1 MRTMRM
7 TVPLAAMA
15 LVAMSVSAHAQVQPP
30 QDRINT
36 AIARARQ
43 VGIPV
48 ALLESKIAEGKA
60 KGVSLD
66 RIAEALERR
75 EATLERASEAIGKRE
90 GVRDD
95 DLSTGADALES
106 GVSDAVLKKIA
117 ETAPRERRAVAIA
130 ALTQLVEQG
139 HVPDAALERV
149 QEALKRGPD
158 ALANLPAQAGQGRG
172 RGNGPPE
179 GVGAGDGGRRGSPQ
193 GPPAGV
199 PAPGGASQPTRPGG
213 RPGGQPAGQP
223 GSGPGSTPTT
233 PGGRPTG
240 PGAGRGGA

>member
-1 MRTMRM
+1 MRIM
-7 TVPLAAMA
+7 VGGAVLA
-15 LVAMSVSAHAQVQPP
+15 LVVSSVVAAGAQVQPP

-66 RIAEALERR
+66 RVAEAVERR
-75 EATLERASEAIGKRE
+75 EAALERASQALGGQQ

-106 GVSDAVLKKIA
+106 GVSDAVLRAIA
-117 ETAPRERRAVAIA
+117 ETAPREQRAVAIA
-130 ALTQLVEQG
+130 ALTQLVELG
-139 HVPDAALERV
+139 HVPEAALERV
-149 QEALKRGPD
+149 REALKRGPD
-158 ALANLPAQAGQGRG
+158 ALANLPAQAGAAGR
-172 RGNGPPE
+172 RNGPPE
-179 GVGAGDGGRRGSPQ
+179 TTGAGAPGAGPGGGRGAPA
-193 GPPAGV
+193 GPPASV
-199 PAPGGASQPTRPGG
+199 PAPGGASQPTKPGG
-213 RPGGQPAGQP
+213 RPGAPSSA
-223 GSGPGSTPTT
+223 PTS